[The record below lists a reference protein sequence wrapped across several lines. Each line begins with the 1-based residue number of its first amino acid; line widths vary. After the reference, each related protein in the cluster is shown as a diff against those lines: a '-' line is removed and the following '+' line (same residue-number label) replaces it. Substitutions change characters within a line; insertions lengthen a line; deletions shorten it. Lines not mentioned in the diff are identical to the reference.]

1 MSTHQMFKK
10 INQEEWIA
18 NANVDLKGKAQAEN
32 IKYDIEE
39 GLSFSPF
46 ITHHEVKQNQ
56 SISGPKTLAGVTIK
70 AKNEKSANQKA
81 KEMLRNAAQVMIFDV
96 SEETNFDQLF
106 DGIFLDMITII
117 LLTENALRIRTMV
130 DQYISANYQNKK
142 TDIRIADHTN
152 ALQLSANLSFAE
164 RMAKTN
170 AFVDNKKDGQIIFA
184 ELKRDFLSQISELR
198 AIRMLSLFKNSNIF
212 IAAITND
219 DAYNN
224 TEIHPMIITNYLLMS
239 AYLGMSD
246 AAFGIPYGE
255 DGESARLSL
264 NIHNVLKEESGF
276 DFVTD
281 PTAGAYVIEKIT
293 QELFNGAT
301 A

>member
-10 INQEEWIA
+10 INQEEWIVNA
-18 NANVDLKGKAQAEN
+18 NADLKGKVQAEN

-46 ITHHEVKQNQ
+46 ITHHEVLQNQ

-70 AKNEKSANQKA
+70 AENEKIANQKA
-81 KEMLRNAAQVMIFDV
+81 KEMLRNAAQVLTFDV

-106 DGIFLDMITII
+106 EGIFLDMITI
-117 LLTENALRIRTMV
+117 LLLAEDALRIRAII
-130 DQYISANYQNKK
+130 DKYISANYQNIK
-142 TDIRIADHTN
+142 TDVRIADQNN
-152 ALQLSANLSFAE
+152 ALQLSADLSFVE
-164 RMAKTN
+164 RMAKTK
-170 AFVDNKKDGQIIFA
+170 AFIADKKDDQIIFV
-184 ELKRDFLSQISELR
+184 ELKRDFLTQISELR
-198 AIRMLSLFKNSNIF
+198 AIRMLSLSQNSTIF
-212 IAAITND
+212 IAAIANE

-224 TEIHPMIITNYLLMS
+224 TEVHPMIIINYLLMS

-246 AAFGIPYGE
+246 AAFGIPYGD

-276 DFVTD
+276 GFVTD
-281 PTAGAYVIEKIT
+281 PTAGAYIIEKIT
-293 QELFNGAT
+293 QQLFNAAT
-301 A
+301 T